1 MNTFYIFSIIC
12 YGLLLFKDSNGWTY
26 HASEANMNYAEAEK
40 WCKTHFT
47 NLVAIQNKEEIHYLN
62 ATFPSNSNYYWIGIR
77 KIENEWRWVGTN
89 KQLTEEA
96 KNWAEGE
103 PNNGK
108 KNEDCVEIYIKRTK
122 DSGKWNDEPCY
133 KTKRALCYNASCTPN
148 SCSGCGDCIE
158 TINNYICHCNKGF
171 YGRDCEHVITCDQLE
186 DPDQGIFTCKHPIQN
201 FGFNSSCDVQ
211 CKEGYKP
218 TEMESITCTNSGKW
232 SAPSPSCK
240 VVECYAPQKPMHGLF
255 NCSNPSGNYAW
266 NSSCNFSCEEGFVL
280 KGPDMLQCGASGKWD
295 GQEPTCEVVK
305 CQAVPQSEGSLMNC
319 SHHDTELKYKST
331 CDFACAKGYTLRGSP
346 QIQCSSDGHWS
357 QPIPVCEAVHCS
369 ELQPPVNGSMSCSG
383 PSGNS
388 AGNSTCKFACEE
400 GFKLNGS
407 SELQCDVSGHWD
419 ALEPECEAVKCVAV
433 QPPEMGIAKHSS
445 DDTNPI
451 FKSVYEFTCLEGY
464 MLKGSSR
471 IHCSSNGEW
480 SGPVPKCEVVEC
492 YAPQKPMH
500 GLFNCSN
507 PSGNYAW
514 NSSCNFSCEE
524 GFVLKGPNM
533 FQCGAS
539 GKWDGQEPT
548 CEVVKCQAVP
558 QSEGSLMN
566 CSHHDTELKYKSTCD
581 FACAKGYTLRG
592 SPQIQCSSDGHWSQP
607 IPVCEAFP
615 ALGKFLAIGIPVTG
629 LSILSVILF
638 IIWVQKN
645 LQKKR
650 KSFTL
655 TSSFS
660 SLDSEGSFQAQII

>member
-1 MNTFYIFSIIC
+1 MNTFYFFSIIC

-26 HASEANMNYAEAEK
+26 HASEANMNYAKAEK

-148 SCSGCGDCIE
+148 SCSGRGDCIE

-171 YGRDCEHVITCDQLE
+171 YGHDCEHVITCDQLE
-186 DPDQGIFTCKHPIQN
+186 DPDQGIFTCKHPIQD

-218 TEMESITCTNSGKW
+218 TEMESITCTDSGKW

-240 VVECYAPQKPMHGLF
+240 VVECYALQKPMHGLF

-280 KGPDMLQCGASGKWD
+280 KGPDMLQCGVSGEWD

-357 QPIPVCEAVHCS
+357 QPIPVCEAVYCS
-369 ELQPPVNGSMSCSG
+369 ELQPPANGSMSCSG

-388 AGNSTCKFACEE
+388 AWNSTCKFACEE

-419 ALEPECEAVKCVAV
+419 ASEPE
-433 QPPEMGIAKHSS
+433 
-445 DDTNPI
+445 
-451 FKSVYEFTCLEGY
+451 
-464 MLKGSSR
+464 
-471 IHCSSNGEW
+471 
-480 SGPVPKCEVVEC
+480 
-492 YAPQKPMH
+492 
-500 GLFNCSN
+500 
-507 PSGNYAW
+507 
-514 NSSCNFSCEE
+514 
-524 GFVLKGPNM
+524 
-533 FQCGAS
+533 
-539 GKWDGQEPT
+539 

-566 CSHHDTELKYKSTCD
+566 CSHHDTELKYKSACD

-629 LSILSVILF
+629 LSVLSVILF
-638 IIWVQKN
+638 IIWVQKHLPKKSKTF
-645 LQKKR
+645 LQ
-650 KSFTL
+650 STVL
-655 TSSFS
+655 NSFS